1 MTTQTIL
8 PDTAAADAAEL
19 DAAPTYE
26 VEHSPAGH
34 FQLRLSRL
42 IGRMVE
48 NLYQA
53 LPSEQ
58 LTRLVEEYPFVDS
71 YRQQLSGLPFAR
83 WLATFEARYA
93 GHLPL
98 HALQER
104 LAITDSALDLL
115 LAAGLIEEDIR
126 FGALFAAL
134 QDPLASRE
142 PCLGILNWLLAPEDG
157 PSRDA
162 VPLWQ
167 AAEDLARQG
176 LLTIQRG
183 QGAVRLEWTLRVPLP
198 IWDALSGRRLAQPA
212 GKLALQPAADF
223 PNLADLILPA
233 LLREQISHLPAMIA
247 AGQIDTLVL
256 RGMTGSGRR
265 TVLGAVA
272 RALGRDLLVHGV
284 EGLTPEGHEED
295 GDSGRRLLGPL
306 ATLTNSLPVIRLAA
320 GAGEMVRAD
329 SLPGYSGTVG
339 IAMSRIGGLEGSAMD
354 NALTLAMVSPAEAQ
368 RAMFW
373 GASAL
378 PLDADGAAIV
388 ANRFLLTGGRILRA
402 APLARNRMLL
412 DGRTQAEPEDVRVA
426 MRAVNRQVLETLASP
441 LPAVAGWSSLVVAP
455 RVAELLEL
463 LEARCRSREQ
473 ILAHVGPAF
482 ANSLNRGV
490 RALFSGPSG
499 TGKTLAARAL
509 AGSLQMDLYRV
520 DLASVVNKYIGE
532 TEKNLNRIFT
542 YAEEL
547 DIILL
552 LDEGDSLMTRRTD
565 VKGAND
571 RYANLETNFL
581 LQRLESYEGIILIT
595 TNAAQR
601 IDQAFVRRLDA
612 TVDFGLPEAEER
624 RLLWRLHLPEDHQ
637 IDDTFLEKAVL
648 RCKLSGGQ
656 IRNTALH
663 AGLLALRRGGPITA
677 AEFADALQ
685 REYRKAGH
693 PYPLASGATAT
704 AGRP

>member
-1 MTTQTIL
+1 MKSEAVL
-8 PDTAAADAAEL
+8 ANPLLDAGTL
-19 DAAPTYE
+19 DAAMPDGTAPAYE

-34 FQLRLSRL
+34 FQLYLAQL

-48 NLYQA
+48 NLSRA
-53 LPSEQ
+53 LPPEQ
-58 LTRLVEEYPFVDS
+58 MKGLAEAYPFIAS
-71 YRQQLSGLPFAR
+71 YRQQLSGLPFAP
-83 WLATFEARYA
+83 WLVEFEADYP

-98 HALQER
+98 RALR
-104 LAITDSALDLL
+104 DGLTVTGRALDLL

-134 QDPLASRE
+134 QDPLSSRE
-142 PCLGILNWLLAPEDG
+142 PCLGILNWLLPPTDGHED
-157 PSRDA
+157 P
-162 VPLWQ
+162 PLWQ
-167 AAEDLARQG
+167 AAEELARHG

-183 QGAVRLEWTLRVPLP
+183 QGAVRLEWTVHVPLP
-198 IWDALSGRRLAQPA
+198 LWDALSGRQSVQPA
-212 GKLALQPAADF
+212 PKLAIQPAADF
-223 PNLADLILPA
+223 PSLDDLILPA
-233 LLREQISHLPAMIA
+233 PLRAQVRHLPAILA
-247 AGQIDTLVL
+247 AGQVDTLVL

-265 TVLGAVA
+265 TLFGAIA
-272 RALGRDLLVHGV
+272 RALGRDLLLYGGEGTAPDGV
-284 EGLTPEGHEED
+284 GED
-295 GDSGRRLLGPL
+295 DRRLLGPL
-306 ATLTNSLPVIRLAA
+306 ATLTNALPLIRLAA
-320 GAGEMVRAD
+320 GAGETLKVDR
-329 SLPGYSGTVG
+329 LPGYRGTVG
-339 IAMSRIGGLEGSAMD
+339 ITMSRIGGLEGSAME
-354 NALTLAMVSPAEAQ
+354 NALTLAIAPPGEEQ
-368 RAMFW
+368 RALFW
-373 GASAL
+373 RAAGL
-378 PLDADGAAIV
+378 PLSDEAAAAA
-388 ANRFLLTGGRILRA
+388 ANRFLLTGGWIMRA
-402 APLARNRMLL
+402 GRLARNRMLL
-412 DGRTQAEPEDVRVA
+412 DGRTQGGTEDVRTA

-441 LPAVAGWSSLVVAP
+441 LPSVAGWSSLVAAP
-455 RVAELLEL
+455 RVAEQLDL
-463 LEARCRSREQ
+463 LEARCRGREQ

-482 ANSLNRGV
+482 ADSLNRGV

-509 AGSLQMDLYRV
+509 AGALQMDLYRV

-601 IDQAFVRRLDA
+601 IDQAFVRRLD
-612 TVDFGLPEAEER
+612 VVIDFTLPEADER
-624 RLLWRLHLPEDHQ
+624 RELWRLHLPQDHQ
-637 IDDTFLEKAVL
+637 IDETFLEKVVL

-663 AGLLALRRGGPITA
+663 AGLLALQHEGPVTTVA
-677 AEFADALQ
+677 FADALQ

-693 PYPLASGATAT
+693 PYPLATGKPEA
-704 AGRP
+704 R